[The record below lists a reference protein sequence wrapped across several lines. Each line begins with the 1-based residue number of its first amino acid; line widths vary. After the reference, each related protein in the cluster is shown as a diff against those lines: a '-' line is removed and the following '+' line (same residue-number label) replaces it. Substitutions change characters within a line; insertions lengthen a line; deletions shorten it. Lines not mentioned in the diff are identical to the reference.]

1 MKKII
6 LLSVL
11 VLCLSGC
18 QKDNDKILV
27 DGYEI
32 TPVGSIECSNETPYY
47 IDDERTVYLACYE
60 NINLTKENSK
70 ISLSE
75 YLVDNSLD
83 SFISKLDKETKST
96 TLKDGG
102 TKIYKSDDFT
112 IVVCNKMTDGMV
124 VSKDVY
130 IGKDYDKKNDVCE
143 VSSTDIVE
151 REK

>member
-102 TKIYKSDDFT
+102 TKVYKSDDFT